1 MDTLKEKTRILIV
14 EDEAIIAM
22 DLSQRLE
29 IFGYAVTGIAA
40 SGDQALR
47 LCYDTRPD
55 LVMMDIVI
63 RGDKDGIETAAL
75 IRGRHDIPV
84 VYLTAYSDLSTL
96 QRARE
101 TLPYGYLV
109 KPFRPDD
116 ARATIEVA
124 LVKHRMERQLRQ
136 NERWFAKTLHCVSD
150 GVVATN
156 EHGAL
161 RLLNSVA
168 RQLLGVDEEAVL
180 GAPIGSVLRLVDEH
194 TQQAIDEPAQTVL
207 ATRMA
212 LTQNSTALVIA
223 ADGRET
229 VVEYNAAPILDN
241 DNALLGAVIVLR
253 DISHRR
259 KVERALA
266 ESEERFH
273 SAFDFAAIGMALV
286 ALDGRFLQLNDAAC
300 AIFGLSPGAARCVTL
315 QSVCHHDD
323 CEHLNNQIYDLLTGG
338 APSFQTEIRF
348 VHPDSQI
355 TWAMQSVS
363 LVSDGGAPLYFIVQ
377 VQDITARRSA
387 EAQLVYLSQFDHLTG
402 LHNRTHLTRM
412 LEKSLAMSRQHG
424 LGVAVMFIDLDNF
437 KLVNDTLG
445 HAAGDALLKEA
456 ARRLRTAVR
465 ESDMVGRIG
474 GDEFVIVLTGI
485 DKAETA
491 QRVASNLLQAMERPA
506 QIGEEEVWLTI
517 SIGVSL
523 FPNDA
528 STAERLL
535 AAADNAMYRAK
546 ELGKNGCAFFSAE
559 WSEQATGRIL
569 LETNIRRALAGEQFE
584 LHYQPIYTTSG
595 KLHAVE
601 ALVRWRDPKL
611 GLVYPGEF
619 IPTAENSGLIVPL
632 GQWVLDAACKQLR
645 TWHDGGAPDL
655 YMAVNLS
662 GRQFRDPKLLYIV
675 EATIAES
682 GINPKRLELELTES
696 AIMQQPEKASSTL
709 RDLCNMGL
717 RISVD
722 DFGTGYSS
730 LNYLKRFPIHNLK
743 IDRSFISGLP
753 GDRENAA
760 IVSAIITMS
769 HALGLRVIAE
779 GVETQ
784 AQLDWLREQ
793 ACDLIQGHF
802 FSQASDPLD
811 LAPLLAAGEHRAST

>member
-1 MDTLKEKTRILIV
+1 MDTLNEKTRILIV

-29 IFGYAVTGIAA
+29 VFGYDVTGIAA

-63 RGDKDGIETAAL
+63 RGDKDGIETAAM
-75 IRGRHDIPV
+75 IRGRYDIPV
-84 VYLTAYSDLSTL
+84 VYLTAYSDLATL

-136 NERWFAKTLHCVSD
+136 SERWFAKTLHCVSD
-150 GVVATN
+150 GVLATN
-156 EHGAL
+156 EGGHV

-168 RQLLGVDEEAVL
+168 RQLLGVEDNAAQ
-180 GAPIGSVLRLVDEH
+180 GQPIGNVLHLVDEH
-194 TQQAIDEPAQTVL
+194 TRRAIYEPAQTVL

-212 LTQNSTALVIA
+212 LPQNNAAVVIA

-253 DISHRR
+253 DITHRR
-259 KVERALA
+259 QVERALA

-286 ALDGRFLQLNDAAC
+286 ALDGRFLQLNNAAC
-300 AIFGLSPGAARCVTL
+300 EIFGLPPGSARGVTL
-315 QSVCHHDD
+315 QSVCHEDD
-323 CEHLNNQIYDLLTGG
+323 CDHLNNQLYDLVNGG
-338 APSFQTEIRF
+338 MPSFQTEIRF

-363 LVSDGGAPLYFIVQ
+363 LVSDAGSPLYFIVQ

-412 LEKSLAMSRQHG
+412 LEKSMALSRQQG
-424 LGVAVMFIDLDNF
+424 SIVAVMFVDLDNF
-437 KLVNDTLG
+437 KLVNDSLG
-445 HAAGDALLKEA
+445 HAAGDTLLKEA
-456 ARRLRTAVR
+456 AKRLRASVR
-465 ESDMVGRIG
+465 ESDLVGRIG
-474 GDEFVIVLTGI
+474 GDEFVIVLTRI
-485 DKAETA
+485 DKGETA
-491 QRVASNLLQAMERPA
+491 QRVARNLLQSMERPVM
-506 QIGEEEVWLTI
+506 IGEEEVWLTI
-517 SIGVSL
+517 SIGISL
-523 FPNDA
+523 FPSDA
-528 STAERLL
+528 TTAERLL

-559 WSEQATGRIL
+559 WTEQATSRIM
-569 LETNIRRALAGEQFE
+569 LETNIRRALADRQFE
-584 LHYQPIYTTSG
+584 LHYQPIYTTSS

-601 ALVRWRDPKL
+601 ALVRWRDPKH
-611 GLVYPGEF
+611 GLVYPNEF
-619 IPTAENSGLIVPL
+619 IPTAERSGLIVPL

-645 TWHDGGAPDL
+645 TWHDIGAQGL

-662 GRQFRDPKLLYIV
+662 ARQFRDPKLLYIV
-675 EATIAES
+675 EAIIAES
-682 GINPKRLELELTES
+682 GVNPERLELELTES

-709 RDLCNMGL
+709 RDLRNMGL

-730 LNYLKRFPIHNLK
+730 LNYLKRFPIHTLK
-743 IDRSFISGLP
+743 IDRSFICELP
-753 GDRENAA
+753 ADRESAA
-760 IVSAIITMS
+760 IVSAIVTMS
-769 HALGLRVIAE
+769 HALGLQVIAE

-784 AQLDWLREQ
+784 AQLDWLRDLG
-793 ACDLIQGHF
+793 CDLVQGYF
-802 FSQASDPLD
+802 FHRPESARTIASLLASDIP
-811 LAPLLAAGEHRAST
+811 

>member
-1 MDTLKEKTRILIV
+1 MNTLPEQTRILIV

-29 IFGYAVTGIAA
+29 VFGYHVTGIAA

-47 LCYDTRPD
+47 LCYDTHPH

-109 KPFRPDD
+109 KPFRPED

-136 NERWFAKTLHCVSD
+136 SERWFAKTLHCVSD
-150 GVVATN
+150 GVLATN
-156 EHGAL
+156 ETGAV

-168 RQLLGVDEEAVL
+168 RQLLGVEEAAAL
-180 GAPIGSVLRLVDEH
+180 GRPVGTLLRLLDEH
-194 TQQAIDEPAQTVL
+194 TRKAIDEPVQTVL

-212 LTQNSTALVIA
+212 LPQNSAALVIT

-229 VVEYNAAPILDN
+229 VVEYNVAPILDN

-259 KVERALA
+259 QVERALA

-286 ALDGRFLQLNDAAC
+286 ALDGRFLQMNDAAC
-300 AIFGLSPGAARCVTL
+300 DIFGLSPGAGRGVTL

-323 CEHLNNQIYDLLTGG
+323 CDHLNDQLYDLVTGG
-338 APSFQTEIRF
+338 MPSFQTEIRF
-348 VHPDSQI
+348 VHPDSRI

-363 LVSDGGAPLYFIVQ
+363 LVSDAGSPLYFIVQ

-402 LHNRTHLTRM
+402 LHNRTHVTRM
-412 LEKSLAMSRQHG
+412 LEKSLALGRQDG

-445 HAAGDALLKEA
+445 HAAGDTLLKEA
-456 ARRLRTAVR
+456 ARRLRASVR
-465 ESDMVGRIG
+465 ESDVVGRIG

-491 QRVASNLLQAMERPA
+491 QRVARNLLQSMERPVLIDE
-506 QIGEEEVWLTI
+506 QEVWLTI

-523 FPNDA
+523 YPSDA
-528 STAERLL
+528 NTAERLL

-559 WSEQATGRIL
+559 WTEQATGRIL
-569 LETNIRRALAGEQFE
+569 LESNIRRALAGEQFE
-584 LHYQPIYTTSG
+584 LHYQPIYTASG
-595 KLHAVE
+595 QVHAVE
-601 ALVRWRDPKL
+601 ALVRWRDPKQ
-611 GLVYPGEF
+611 GLVFPDEF
-619 IPTAENSGLIVPL
+619 IPTAESSGLIVPL

-645 TWHDGGAPDL
+645 AWHETGAQQL

-662 GRQFRDPKLLYIV
+662 GRQFRDPKLLYII
-675 EATIAES
+675 E
-682 GINPKRLELELTES
+682 GIIEETGVNPERLELELTES
-696 AIMQQPEKASSTL
+696 AIMQQPDKASSTL
-709 RDLCNMGL
+709 RELCRMGL

-722 DFGTGYSS
+722 DFGTGYSN
-730 LNYLKRFPIHNLK
+730 LNYLKRFPIHSLK
-743 IDRSFISGLP
+743 IDRSFITGLP
-753 GDRENAA
+753 TDHENTA

-769 HALGLRVIAE
+769 HALGLQVIAE
-779 GVETQ
+779 GVETLG
-784 AQLDWLREQ
+784 QLNWLRDLG
-793 ACDLIQGHF
+793 CDLVQGYF
-802 FSQASDPLD
+802 FHHAESPADI
-811 LAPLLAAGEHRAST
+811 APLLISGNR